1 MKNKVLL
8 TLAFASVVASLQA
21 KEKPLKIGYTNLDY
35 ILSLL
40 PETKRVEANYKSFE
54 KQVKNQVEAKVIEY
68 QEKLQALEKG
78 YETMT
83 DAVRD
88 QKETELGQLKR
99 TIEQLHIESQE
110 SLTNKQV
117 ELLKPV
123 YEKVQQAVEKVAK
136 EKDYTHILNADTG
149 GIAILLYA
157 AEEYDISDLVLKK
170 LGITPTKEKDKKA
183 SSVPSKGTAK

>member
-21 KEKPLKIGYTNLDY
+21 KEKPLKIGYAKLDY

-54 KQVKNQVEAKVIEY
+54 KQVKNQVEAKIIEF
-68 QEKLQALEKG
+68 QEKLQAFQKG

-83 DAVRD
+83 DTVRD
-88 QKETELGQLKR
+88 QKETELRQLQS
-99 TIEQLHIESQE
+99 TIEQLQIESQE
-110 SLTNKQV
+110 SLANKHT

-136 EKDYTHILNADTG
+136 EKGYTHILNADTG
-149 GIAILLYA
+149 DIGDIAILLYA
-157 AEEYDISDLVLKK
+157 AEEYDISNLVLQK
-170 LGITPTKEKDKKA
+170 LGVTPTKEKGKKA
-183 SSVPSKGTAK
+183 SSVPSKS